1 MYKCTTCKRQKQC
14 RLRTRPSV
22 DEFAQEE
29 AGGGRKLGRAR
40 KAATKRE
47 LGLPPPPAT
56 GEPRSQ
62 SGRALNRVAAKR
74 ECEVKVPESSLPG
87 ALAELGGGGFGG
99 AALAEAAPLGHA
111 LN

>member
-1 MYKCTTCKRQKQC
+1 MQTQNKAKCRRICPGRG
-14 RLRTRPSV
+14 
-22 DEFAQEE
+22 
-29 AGGGRKLGRAR
+29 GGGRKLGRAR
-40 KAATKRE
+40 KATTKRE

-87 ALAELGGGGFGG
+87 ALAELGGGGGFGG